1 MLTEEALVES
11 GYKRF
16 QNPIPDRLDPE
27 FNRFGYQK
35 RVSDSKGHRYFI
47 DVIQYNWKNVPG
59 YPGPQLTYEPEVH
72 LYTGDGQALIRVTVL
87 NDAHSSSVE
96 ALEAYVDQ
104 LWRQTG
110 AGYYERF
117 EYE

>member
-1 MLTEEALVES
+1 MLTQEALVES

-16 QNPIPDRLDPE
+16 PNPLPSRLDPE
-27 FNRFGYQK
+27 FNQYGYQK
-35 RVSDSKGHRYFI
+35 RVSDEKGIRYFI

-59 YPGPQLTYEPEVH
+59 YPGAQLTYEPEVH
-72 LYTGDGQALIRVTVL
+72 LYTSDCAALIRVIVL
-87 NDAHSSSVE
+87 NDAHCASVE

-117 EYE
+117 NNE